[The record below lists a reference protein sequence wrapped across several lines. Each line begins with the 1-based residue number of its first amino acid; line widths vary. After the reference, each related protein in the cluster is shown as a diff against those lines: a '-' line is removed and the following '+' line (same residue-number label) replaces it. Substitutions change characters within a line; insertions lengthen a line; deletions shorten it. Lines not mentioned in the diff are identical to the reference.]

1 MCARRLRKFM
11 SGVADARFW
20 ANELVRRESRGPG
33 DSENAMRRLES
44 KYGIPWRTFWQ
55 LKYRAPTDVMVGLY
69 LQLAAAYQ
77 AECERQQRLL
87 DHEREITQAKVMA
100 FAKLSGARPD
110 VAGEKGDGVES

>member
-1 MCARRLRKFM
+1 
-11 SGVADARFW
+11 
-20 ANELVRRESRGPG
+20 
-33 DSENAMRRLES
+33 MRRLEA

-55 LKYRAPTDVMVGLY
+55 LKYRAPADVMVGVY

-100 FAKLSGARPD
+100 FAQLGRARGD
-110 VAGEKGDGVES
+110 VGRKKGDELKP